1 MDRMIGS
8 LTLDQLRV
16 LVAIAESG
24 SFSAAG
30 RRLRRVQSAISQSV
44 QALEETQAVILFDR
58 AGRTPRLTDAGQALV
73 REARLVLEQA
83 SQFEAV
89 AEGIASGLE
98 PELGIA
104 LDGMCPTPPVM
115 ASLQRL
121 RARYPTLA
129 VSLFT
134 EGLGAAERRLRSGA
148 ARIAITLLIGQ
159 TPPDLQAVKL
169 TEVTLIPV
177 VAATHRL
184 AAEPSPVSRRNL
196 REHVQ
201 LVLSDPV
208 DASGPSYSI
217 ISPTIW
223 RFVDLGRRL
232 DFLLAGFGWCT
243 MPSHLVAPHIASGA
257 LKELVL
263 DEPPVPALPVYAM
276 FERAHP
282 PGRAGRWLLE
292 DLGAEFRGDPGAA
305 ASSG

>member
-1 MDRMIGS
+1 MIGS

-16 LVAIAESG
+16 LVAIADSG

-30 RRLRRVQSAISQSV
+30 RQLRRVQSAISQTV
-44 QALEETQAVILFDR
+44 QGLEETQGVVLFDR
-58 AGRTPRLTDAGQALV
+58 AGRIPRLTDAGRILV

-83 SQFEAV
+83 REFEAV

-121 RARYPTLA
+121 RALYPTLA

-134 EGLGAAERRLRSGA
+134 EGLGAAERRLRSGD
-148 ARIAITLLIGQ
+148 ARLAITLVIGQ
-159 TPPDLQAVKL
+159 PPSDLQAL
-169 TEVTLIPV
+169 ELIEVTLVPV
-177 VAATHRL
+177 VAASHPL
-184 AAEPSPVSRRNL
+184 AAEPAPVPRAKL

-201 LVLSDPV
+201 LVLTDPV
-208 DASGPSYSI
+208 DPSGPSYSI
-217 ISPTIW
+217 VSPTVW

-243 MPSHLVAPHIASGA
+243 MPGHLVAPHIASGA
-257 LKELVL
+257 LKPLVL
-263 DEPPVPALPVYAM
+263 DEPPPPALPVYAV
-276 FERAHP
+276 FERGRP

-292 DLGAEFRGDPGAA
+292 DLAKEF
-305 ASSG
+305 ASA

>member
-1 MDRMIGS
+1 MIGS

-30 RRLRRVQSAISQSV
+30 RQLRRVQSAISQSV
-44 QALEETQAVILFDR
+44 QVLEETQGVTLFDR
-58 AGRTPRLTDAGQALV
+58 SGRTPRLTDAGRILV

-83 SQFEAV
+83 REFEAV

-121 RARYPTLA
+121 RALHPTLA

-134 EGLGAAERRLRSGA
+134 EGLGAAERRLRTGA
-148 ARIAITLLIGQ
+148 ARLAIVLVIGQ
-159 TPPDLQAVKL
+159 PPSDLQAVKL
-169 TEVTLIPV
+169 TEVSLIPV
-177 VAATHRL
+177 VAATHKL
-184 AAEPSPVSRRNL
+184 AAEPSPVSRGKL

-201 LVLSDPV
+201 LVLTDPV
-208 DASGPSYSI
+208 DPSGPSYSI
-217 ISPTIW
+217 VSPTIW

-257 LKELVL
+257 LKPLVL
-263 DEPPVPALPVYAM
+263 DEPPVPALPMYAV
-276 FERAHP
+276 FERGHP

-292 DLGAEFRGDPGAA
+292 DLAA
-305 ASSG
+305 QFAAG